1 VKGIR
6 LENMYNP
13 KAIIRISVI
22 FLIFSANYA
31 FAITDARD
39 VKNIGFDEKLGA
51 LVPGDI
57 TFRDENNEPVKIKD
71 LFTPGKP
78 VILNLAYFGCPRLCG
93 ITADGLIQVMN
104 EQKSLELGKD
114 FKILTVSFD
123 PKDTP
128 ESAGAK
134 AARYRE
140 RVQQGESLKENW
152 LFLTSD
158 RQDIKKLTD
167 AVGFKFKPDGD
178 QFAHPSGVII
188 LTPEGKISRY
198 LEGIQYDPTDF
209 RLALLEAS
217 RGKIG
222 SSEVI
227 NKVLLFCYEFDPI
240 GKRYALKAL
249 NIVKAAGVVTL
260 LSVCGVLTYFWRRER
275 KEPE

>member
-6 LENMYNP
+6 LENMYSP

-22 FLIFSANYA
+22 FLIFSSNYA

-39 VKNIGFDEKLGA
+39 VKAIGFDEKLGA

-57 TFRDENNEPVKIKD
+57 TLRDENDEPVKIKD

-78 VILNLAYFGCPRLCG
+78 VILNLAYFRCPRLCS
-93 ITADGLIQVMN
+93 ITADGLIEVMN

-128 ESAGAK
+128 ESAGNK
-134 AARYRE
+134 AVRYRE

-158 RQDIKKLTD
+158 QEDIKRLTD

-178 QFAHPSGVII
+178 EFAHPSGVIV

-222 SSEVI
+222 SSAMI

-249 NIVKAAGVVTL
+249 NIVKVAGVVTL
-260 LSVCGVLTYFWRRER
+260 LSICGVLTYFWRRER

>member
-1 VKGIR
+1 
-6 LENMYNP
+6 MYSPNLLV
-13 KAIIRISVI
+13 RISV
-22 FLIFSANYA
+22 LLLLFSANHA
-31 FAITDARD
+31 FALTDARD
-39 VKNIGFDEKLGA
+39 VKAIGFDEKLGA

-57 TFRDENNEPVKIKD
+57 TLRDENNELVKIKD

-78 VILNLAYFGCPRLCG
+78 VILNLAYFRCPRLCS
-93 ITADGLIQVMN
+93 ITADGLIEVMN

-128 ESAGAK
+128 ESAGNK
-134 AARYRE
+134 AVRYRE

-158 RQDIKKLTD
+158 QEDIKRLTD

-178 QFAHPSGVII
+178 EFAHPSGVIV

-222 SSEVI
+222 SSAMI

-249 NIVKAAGVVTL
+249 NIVKVAGVVTL
-260 LSVCGVLTYFWRRER
+260 LSICGVLTYFWRRER